1 MCPLSKYSL
10 LLSEKIVI
18 LLNIYVT
25 EVLGFKAVI

>member
-10 LLSEKIVI
+10 LLSEKTVI

-25 EVLGFKAVI
+25 EMLGFKAVI

>member
-10 LLSEKIVI
+10 LSEKTVI

-25 EVLGFKAVI
+25 EMLGSKAVI